1 MVFAV
6 FLRPPLHHPN
16 NTAVRAHDQRE
27 ATKLTNRIHG
37 HGSSAG
43 APNPLLQPTPG
54 PSRGG
59 AGYVLG
65 HGSRWGRRWAWRG
78 VRRRRVAASASRAG
92 GRRKEERKGE
102 LEWAGPRV
110 GRDREGWDR
119 GGHFPFACH
128 ADQLRW
134 RATPII
140 MVKMYR
146 FSLSTAKIV
155 SSILNLLYEEWPSV
169 MVVKS

>member
-1 MVFAV
+1 MMSSDVC
-6 FLRPPLHHPN
+6 
-16 NTAVRAHDQRE
+16 
-27 ATKLTNRIHG
+27 TKLVLFCIYIENRGPARVPLGWQTRLKLAQDAAHG
-37 HGSSAG
+37 LAY
-43 APNPLLQPTPG
+43 L
-54 PSRGG
+54 R
-59 AGYVLG
+59 
-65 HGSRWGRRWAWRG
+65 RG
-78 VRRRRVAASASRAG
+78 VRRRWVAAAASRAG

-102 LEWAGPRV
+102 LEWARPRV
-110 GRDREGWDR
+110 GRDREGRGR

-128 ADQLRW
+128 VGQLRW
-134 RATPII
+134 RATPAI